1 MKVKFTQ
8 EDLDAIET
16 VYYDNEGTLP
26 CNVSHIPLEEDYQTL
41 QKLWLRMAE
50 RINKE
55 ISRKE

>member
-16 VYYDNEGTLP
+16 AYYDNEGTIP
-26 CNVSHIPLEEDYQTL
+26 CNTSYTPKEKDYQIL

-50 RINKE
+50 RIEKE
-55 ISRKE
+55 VSKS

>member
-16 VYYDNEGTLP
+16 AYYDNEGTLP
-26 CNVSHIPLEEDYQTL
+26 CNVSHTPIEKDYEIL
-41 QKLWLRMAE
+41 QKLWLRMAK

-55 ISRKE
+55 VSKG

>member
-16 VYYDNEGTLP
+16 AYYDNEGTLP
-26 CNVSHIPLEEDYQTL
+26 YNVSHTPIEKDYEIL

-55 ISRKE
+55 VSNC

>member
-16 VYYDNEGTLP
+16 VYYDNEGTIP
-26 CNVSHIPLEEDYQTL
+26 CNVSHVSEEKDYQIL
-41 QKLWLRMAE
+41 QQLWLRMAD

-55 ISRKE
+55 VSES

>member
-16 VYYDNEGTLP
+16 AYYDNEGTIP
-26 CNVSHIPLEEDYQTL
+26 CNVSHIPSEKDYQIL

-50 RINKE
+50 RMNKE
-55 ISRKE
+55 VSKS

>member
-16 VYYDNEGTLP
+16 AYYDNEGTIP
-26 CNVSHIPLEEDYQTL
+26 CNVSYTPQEKDYQIL

-55 ISRKE
+55 VSKR

>member
-16 VYYDNEGTLP
+16 AYYDNEGTLP
-26 CNVSHIPLEEDYQTL
+26 CNVSYTSKEKDYQIL
-41 QKLWLRMAE
+41 QKLWLRMAD

-55 ISRKE
+55 VSES